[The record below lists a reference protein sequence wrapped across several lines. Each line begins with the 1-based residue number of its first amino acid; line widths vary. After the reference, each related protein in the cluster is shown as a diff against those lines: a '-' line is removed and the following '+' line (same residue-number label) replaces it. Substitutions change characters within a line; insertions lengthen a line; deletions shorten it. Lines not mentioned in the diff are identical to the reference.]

1 MKLTLK
7 PIQQLILLKLAERR
21 QVDLIVPLLATS
33 LLATTG
39 CNSLPGKSEKIAT
52 PSISTYNAERTPP
65 PERMEQFFNPRNG
78 DMVYRFCVGSECPEP
93 TPKKPLLPMAVVTEI
108 DAAGMST
115 QVEQKIQPSLADN
128 DKPTGLPMKKPIDG
142 WRARLQTAQNN
153 VAAAAI
159 TAQLELQRR
168 SLLEANGIG
177 APERVTPPDGKVPV
191 KKLMESPR
199 LPNAAVPSIPAT
211 PKPTG
216 TVQDLVPTTGTRM
229 PDKPQASL
237 SLPQAPVNALATP
250 IAEPPNLAAL
260 TNALVKSDIQKPA
273 QRKAEALL

>member
-7 PIQQLILLKLAERR
+7 PIQQLILLKLAEQR
-21 QVDLIVPLLATS
+21 QVDLILPLLATT

-39 CNSLPGKSEKIAT
+39 CNSLPGKSEKTAT
-52 PSISTYNAERTPP
+52 PSISAYNAERTPP

-115 QVEQKIQPSLADN
+115 QVEQKIQPSLAEN
-128 DKPTGLPMKKPIDG
+128 EKPTGLPMKKPIDG
-142 WRARLQTAQNN
+142 WRAQPQTAQNN

-159 TAQLELQRR
+159 TVQLEQQRR
-168 SLLEANGIG
+168 SLLEANGIS
-177 APERVTPPDGKVPV
+177 APDGKVPV
-191 KKLMESPR
+191 RKLREAPH
-199 LPNAAVPSIPAT
+199 LHTAPVPSMPAT
-211 PKPTG
+211 PKATG

-237 SLPQAPVNALATP
+237 SLPQEPVNGLAT
-250 IAEPPNLAAL
+250 ARAKAPNSAAF
-260 TNALVKSDIQKPA
+260 TNAGLVNSDLQEYLYKG
-273 QRKAEALL
+273 